1 MRYLLSTLIILG
13 CFFTASAQR
22 KTARFNHAAIFVTDL
37 KKTTDFYL
45 NVIQLDTIPCPF
57 KDGLHTWFS
66 IGAGIELHVIAKADM
81 PKEYFKNNHLCFSV
95 PSMEVF
101 VKKLND
107 LHIPFENIITGEKG
121 KLNTRP
127 DGVHQLWFQDPD
139 GYWLEIND
147 VKY

>member
-1 MRYLLSTLIILG
+1 MKFLLSITLLLLALG
-13 CFFTASAQR
+13 ASAQR
-22 KTARFNHAAIFVTDL
+22 KTAHFNHAAIFVTDL
-37 KKTTDFYL
+37 QRTTAFYQ

-95 PSMEVF
+95 PSVEEF
-101 VKKLND
+101 TRKLTSLNMTY
-107 LHIPFENIITGEKG
+107 ENVSGEKG
-121 KLNTRP
+121 RVTTRP
-127 DGVHQLWFQDPD
+127 DGVHQIWFQDPD

>member
-1 MRYLLSTLIILG
+1 MKYFLTALITFC
-13 CFFTASAQR
+13 CFSSAFAQR
-22 KTARFNHAAIFVTDL
+22 RTAHFNHAAIFVTDL
-37 KKTTDFYL
+37 KRSTDFYL

-66 IGAGIELHVIAKADM
+66 IGAGIELHVIAKADK

-95 PSMEVF
+95 PSVEEF
-101 VKKLND
+101 TRQLASLNM
-107 LHIPFENIITGEKG
+107 PFENVSGDKG
-121 KLNTRP
+121 KITTRP
-127 DGVHQLWFQDPD
+127 DGVHQIWFQDPD